1 MKAFIKDGAVVLED
15 NCNRFLYEV
24 FLFINFEGSLSLG
37 GYKIFSS
44 EKELNIIPS
53 VKLSKYKEIVCELYS
68 APKRWLIDNDFNEYN
83 NEKRQLNG
91 PKRKNNKSKLRKD
104 DK

>member
-24 FLFINFEGSLSLG
+24 FLFINFEGILSLG

-53 VKLSKYKEIVCELYS
+53 VKLSKYKEIICELYS
-68 APKRWLIDNDFNEYN
+68 APKQWLIDNDFNEYN